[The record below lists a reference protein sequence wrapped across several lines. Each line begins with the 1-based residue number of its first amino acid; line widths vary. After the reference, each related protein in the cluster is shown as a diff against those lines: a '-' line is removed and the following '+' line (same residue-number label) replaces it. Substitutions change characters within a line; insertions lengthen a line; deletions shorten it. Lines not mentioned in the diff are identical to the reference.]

1 MKTLLSNDQSRRGDV
16 SVSATILADLSEGE
30 LMDLL
35 VPSSSSSR
43 RVLVMWLYLKS
54 DTRMALDEF
63 EPLLTSLAER
73 ELQTRASKQ
82 IAVETK
88 VM

>member
-16 SVSATILADLSEGE
+16 SVSPTILGDLSEGE

-43 RVLVMWLYLKS
+43 RVLVMWLYLKL

-82 IAVETK
+82 VAVETK
-88 VM
+88 VI